1 MLKAKK
7 ERRGEVFQK
16 LDDILKTADKEKRN
30 LTDKET
36 QEYADLEKE
45 MDGLDKEIDMLQ
57 RQEERRLKLA
67 GDKPADSAKN
77 IAEEIESR
85 DAGKNAKIEVTA
97 KNLKTEEARNAKIFK
112 MIQGEITGNT
122 EMVIEARKALVEGG
136 HFDDLLIDPQ
146 TGEKRAGFSTL
157 TDGKG
162 SIFLPTSVSKTV
174 IDIAQKYGVIP
185 KLALN
190 LGNIIQSGLKVP
202 QVLGRVNFSAVN
214 QKNSISGSGFNL
226 GGIQLQAHKWGAI
239 VDWTNEADESVGAI
253 LMPII
258 FEKVAEGLAYVQ
270 DNVFF
275 NGDGTSTYNGIKGLE
290 GLTGT
295 VNYVRTATAATTHTA
310 FATIS
315 ADDYLLPQA
324 SVAPGARTGCVYVM
338 HPNMIFNLMKLK
350 DSAGYYIYG
359 KPSEVAPVG
368 TLWGYPIETSEAFAF
383 TDGTTKTACAFFNPK
398 YVAFATG
405 RALTATKL
413 VEGTITDDD
422 GNSVNLATADAQA
435 LRFTNLFDIMLATVT
450 RTTAGT
456 AQGAFSVLR
465 TAAS

>member
-190 LGNIIQSGLKVP
+190 LGNI
-202 QVLGRVNFSAVN
+202 
-214 QKNSISGSGFNL
+214 
-226 GGIQLQAHKWGAI
+226 
-239 VDWTNEADESVGAI
+239 
-253 LMPII
+253 
-258 FEKVAEGLAYVQ
+258 
-270 DNVFF
+270 
-275 NGDGTSTYNGIKGLE
+275 
-290 GLTGT
+290 
-295 VNYVRTATAATTHTA
+295 
-310 FATIS
+310 
-315 ADDYLLPQA
+315 
-324 SVAPGARTGCVYVM
+324 
-338 HPNMIFNLMKLK
+338 
-350 DSAGYYIYG
+350 
-359 KPSEVAPVG
+359 
-368 TLWGYPIETSEAFAF
+368 
-383 TDGTTKTACAFFNPK
+383 
-398 YVAFATG
+398 
-405 RALTATKL
+405 
-413 VEGTITDDD
+413 
-422 GNSVNLATADAQA
+422 
-435 LRFTNLFDIMLATVT
+435 
-450 RTTAGT
+450 
-456 AQGAFSVLR
+456 
-465 TAAS
+465 